1 MSPWWLLIPL
11 LSALVGWLT
20 VRLSVSLFFSR
31 IFPQRRRQWTEQL
44 AKLVSTQLFSFEAL
58 EQKITNPENIQK
70 IMPQVE
76 VHVDDFLRKGLPK
89 AFPIIS
95 TFIGDRTINQL
106 KEIFMKELETIFPT
120 VMKGYVKNL
129 QEDLN
134 LEQMILEKVES
145 FTTRDIQTVVYQSI
159 GADLNKTAL
168 LAGLLGFLIGLIQ
181 LAIVLT
187 TTGVIV
193 FGR

>member
-1 MSPWWLLIPL
+1 MNLWWLLIPI

-20 VRLSVSLFFSR
+20 VRLSVSLFFSHV
-31 IFPQRRRQWTEQL
+31 FPRGRRQWTEQL

-58 EQKITNPENIQK
+58 EQKITNPENVQK

-95 TFIGDRTINQL
+95 SFIGDRTINQL
-106 KEIFMKELETIFPT
+106 KEIFMKELETIFPK
-120 VMKGYVKNL
+120 VMQGYVKNL
-129 QEDLN
+129 QQDLN

-145 FTTRDIQTVVYQSI
+145 FTTKDIQTAVFRSM
-159 GADLNKTAL
+159 GPDLNRAACLAAL
-168 LAGLLGFLIGLIQ
+168 LGLLVGLVQ
-181 LAIVLT
+181 LAIVWMT
-187 TTGVIV
+187 IS
-193 FGR
+193 